1 MFKVIETEE
10 EFITAA
16 KARVLWGNRGYPDE
30 APQWDH
36 LRYWDDYSNEELN
49 EIWDDAVNNISED
62 LAWRTRD
69 FAVLVE
75 DDGEDASPT
84 ASEASED

>member
-1 MFKVIETEE
+1 MFKAVESKE
-10 EFITAA
+10 EFIAA
-16 KARVLWGNRGYPDE
+16 VRAYLLWGDRSYPDE

-36 LRYWDDYSNEELN
+36 LYAWYDFSNKVLI

-62 LAWRTRD
+62 AAWRTRD

-84 ASEASED
+84 VSGASED

>member
-1 MFKVIETEE
+1 MFKAVESKE
-10 EFITAA
+10 EFIAA
-16 KARVLWGNRGYPDE
+16 VMAGLLWGDRSYPDE
-30 APQWDH
+30 APRWDQ
-36 LRYWDDYSNEELN
+36 LYWDYYSNEELG

-62 LAWRTRD
+62 AAWRTRD
-69 FAVLVE
+69 FAALVE

>member
-1 MFKVIETEE
+1 MFKAVESKE
-10 EFITAA
+10 EFIAA
-16 KARVLWGNRGYPDE
+16 VMAGLLWGDRSYQDE
-30 APQWDH
+30 APRWDH
-36 LRYWDDYSNEELN
+36 LRYWGDFNNEELV
-49 EIWDDAVNNISED
+49 EIWDDAANNNSKDEE
-62 LAWRTRD
+62 WRTRD